1 MKRIDATNINVLT
14 ILGNFVFCFFWQ
26 VLWSYIV
33 GMLTNLESLPIDRIH
48 SMLKMFAM
56 QGPSSDVSIG
66 ELKLFMD
73 RKVKEQKLTYSGGV
87 YRLPKS
93 SWSEASCCLTIFT
106 FKSKNFGTLLFVS
119 AMATDIVMV
128 KCQLDE
134 ELFTASYRECN
145 ESPVYSLR

>member
-1 MKRIDATNINVLT
+1 M
-14 ILGNFVFCFFWQ
+14 
-26 VLWSYIV
+26 LWSYIV

-66 ELKLFMD
+66 ELKLFLD

-93 SWSEASCCLTIFT
+93 S
-106 FKSKNFGTLLFVS
+106 
-119 AMATDIVMV
+119 
-128 KCQLDE
+128 
-134 ELFTASYRECN
+134 
-145 ESPVYSLR
+145 